1 MIHKN
6 PLHGYDIVLVDTSF
20 RLSFLINN
28 FEIEESNVVSFLTAL
43 EFFFSE
49 GFGGEYGMPKRLLKL
64 F

>member
-49 GFGGEYGMPKRLLKL
+49 GCGGEYGMPKRLLKL